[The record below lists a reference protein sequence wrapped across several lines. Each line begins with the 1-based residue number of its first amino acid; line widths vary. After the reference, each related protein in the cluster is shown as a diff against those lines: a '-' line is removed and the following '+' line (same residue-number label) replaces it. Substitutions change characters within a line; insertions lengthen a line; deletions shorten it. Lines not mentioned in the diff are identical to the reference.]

1 MRRLLLLLPILLV
14 AGCATTPP
22 SDPKPAEARNAPARQ
37 LAGPGAAQL
46 VAAAE
51 REWRDWGRIA
61 VEGWPVALDRTP
73 DATPEL
79 FDKLMSYWSATPDG
93 PGIINAHMHFRD
105 TIAVPS
111 LASASLDPVS
121 GLPFNVVPANV
132 AISSYN
138 TPAWSAAFISYAM
151 NSAGV
156 ARSDFRPSSAHVFYM
171 DGMID
176 NFLADPQ
183 GAAFI
188 PHHVHDHAPRP
199 GDLLCYDRSASP
211 LSNWEARMAERGR
224 SRPSHCDIVV
234 RAGGGTIDI
243 IGGNVMDVVLRR
255 RIPTDAQGVVL
266 PPPLERPPFFV
277 VFENRR

>member
-1 MRRLLLLLPILLV
+1 
-14 AGCATTPP
+14 
-22 SDPKPAEARNAPARQ
+22 
-37 LAGPGAAQL
+37 
-46 VAAAE
+46 
-51 REWRDWGRIA
+51 
-61 VEGWPVALDRTP
+61 
-73 DATPEL
+73 
-79 FDKLMSYWSATPDG
+79 
-93 PGIINAHMHFRD
+93 MHFRD
-105 TIAVPS
+105 TISGPA

-121 GLPFNVVPANV
+121 GLPFNVEPANV

-156 ARSDFRPSSAHVFYM
+156 SRSDFRPSSAHVFYM
-171 DGMID
+171 DGMIE
-176 NFLADPQ
+176 NYLADPDS
-183 GAAFI
+183 AAFR
-188 PHHVHDHAPRP
+188 PHHVEEYAPRP

-211 LSNWEARMAERGR
+211 LPNWEARMAERGR

-234 RAGGGTIDI
+234 RAAGGTIDL

-255 RIPTDAQGVVL
+255 RIPVDAQGIVL